1 MRKIFFVAENVER
14 KLFGEGKRLLA
25 EDTKEKMWNAEK
37 EKNRD
42 SGRYLP
48 GPIRKGKSGLIT
60 VYKQEKRFE
69 TFHGTRLKTDR

>member
-1 MRKIFFVAENVER
+1 MWRRTKKGKYLEKEN
-14 KLFGEGKRLLA
+14 RLLA
-25 EDTKEKMWNAEK
+25 EETKEKKRNAEK

>member
-1 MRKIFFVAENVER
+1 MAENVER

-48 GPIRKGKSGLIT
+48 GPIRKGKSVLIA
-60 VYKQEKRFE
+60 VYSQEKRFN
-69 TFHGTRLKTDR
+69 TFHCAGLKTDR